1 MSICPERSRIAGK
14 ALETKA
20 AGVARLRAPVHRLL
34 IVYLFIWLEVSM
46 AIMFPQ
52 SEQIIEEKYEAAWIR
67 VCDLT
72 LYVIMLPS
80 LDLVVQHQALLNT
93 KDSF

>member
-1 MSICPERSRIAGK
+1 MPERSRIAGK
-14 ALETKA
+14 ALETKG
-20 AGVARLRAPVHRLL
+20 AGGGSSQSPCPQAIDCVF
-34 IVYLFIWLEVSM
+34 VYLVRSER

-80 LDLVVQHQALLNT
+80 LDLVVQHQALFGNT